1 MRTRSVLLLVVAL
14 GCGLVA
20 SIGITQ
26 VMARRGAGQ
35 PAKDAASIFVA
46 QEDIPMGDPISPQLL
61 QLEEWPK
68 DKIPPSA
75 LAKIEDVENRRPKSI
90 IFKGSPILDNQLWPK
105 GKDSGGA
112 QPYIPKGYRVVA
124 VKVDD
129 VIALGGI
136 LRPGDRVDVLV
147 CVKLVPSQGTPQDE
161 VRTFLQDIKV
171 FGINEVF
178 ESDAAG
184 GDKKLSG
191 ARTVELLLTPKQVQA
206 VTLASELGKIRLSL
220 RGLDVDEAL
229 PPTGT
234 DTAQLLET
242 PDKSDRS
249 KEAGLCGLPAD
260 VQKAIA
266 EVQQAKTLPP
276 PLPPPI
282 SPPAPPPSPNPSR
295 PSDFWNMTLID
306 GPEVNHLTLEPD
318 GDPNGPQAN
327 QFWRVNGLPANRG
340 TSGSASP
347 SAPSSLP
354 FPTVPDAGK
363 GKPSTGTG
371 NDASSDGNNSN
382 SKPAP
387 VPKVS

>member
-1 MRTRSVLLLVVAL
+1 
-14 GCGLVA
+14 
-20 SIGITQ
+20 
-26 VMARRGAGQ
+26 
-35 PAKDAASIFVA
+35 
-46 QEDIPMGDPISPQLL
+46 
-61 QLEEWPK
+61 
-68 DKIPPSA
+68 
-75 LAKIEDVENRRPKSI
+75 
-90 IFKGSPILDNQLWPK
+90 
-105 GKDSGGA
+105 
-112 QPYIPKGYRVVA
+112 
-124 VKVDD
+124 
-129 VIALGGI
+129 
-136 LRPGDRVDVLV
+136 
-147 CVKLVPSQGTPQDE
+147 
-161 VRTFLQDIKV
+161 
-171 FGINEVF
+171 
-178 ESDAAG
+178 
-184 GDKKLSG
+184 
-191 ARTVELLLTPKQVQA
+191 
-206 VTLASELGKIRLSL
+206 
-220 RGLDVDEAL
+220 
-229 PPTGT
+229 
-234 DTAQLLET
+234 
-242 PDKSDRS
+242 
-249 KEAGLCGLPAD
+249 LPAD